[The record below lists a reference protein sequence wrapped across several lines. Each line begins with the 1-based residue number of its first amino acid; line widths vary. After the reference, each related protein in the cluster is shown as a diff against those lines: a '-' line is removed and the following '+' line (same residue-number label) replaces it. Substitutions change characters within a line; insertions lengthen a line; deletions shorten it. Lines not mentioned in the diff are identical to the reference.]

1 MKMRLLGNTGITVS
15 ELAFGG
21 VEIGMPYGPG
31 VRSEMDMLQEKEAL
45 SLLRTALDA
54 GVTFY
59 DTARMYGRSEYLMG
73 KAFRNRRQDVQFC
86 SKCRHLRDA
95 SGKLPASAALESRI
109 RSSVAESLSALGTDY
124 LDVLLLHLADEEIL
138 AHETICRVFQDL
150 HKEGLARAIGAST
163 YSPAESEK
171 AIRSG
176 VWQVVQLPYNLLDQ
190 RQDAVF
196 GLASEKGVG
205 LVVRSV
211 LLRGLL
217 TERGKDLQAP
227 LAAIETYIRGYATLA
242 EANGISLPE
251 YAMRFVLARPE
262 VSSVLLG
269 IDRQEYLKQALQCL
283 GKEPLST
290 SLIAGGIPFPDPE
303 FVDIPHWDRMGWL
316 T

>member
-1 MKMRLLGNTGITVS
+1 MKTRLLGNTGITVS

-31 VRSEMDMLQEKEAL
+31 VRSETDMLQEKEAL

-73 KAFRNRRQDVQFC
+73 KAFRNRRQDVQLC

-95 SGKLPASAALESRI
+95 SGRLPASAALESRI

-124 LDVLLLHLADEEIL
+124 LDVLLLHQADEEIL

-150 HKEGLARAIGAST
+150 QKEGLARAIGAST
-163 YSPAESEK
+163 YSPAESEW

-176 VWQVVQLPYNLLDQ
+176 IWQVVQLPYNLLDQ

-227 LAAIETYIRGYATLA
+227 LAAIETHIRGYATLV

-251 YAMRFVLARPE
+251 YAMRFALARPE

-269 IDRQEYLKQALQCL
+269 IDRREYLKQALQCL
-283 GKEPLST
+283 GKEPLSN